1 MTSHDAAPLTQR
13 FEQDRPRLQAMAY
26 RMLGSQ
32 PEAEDAV
39 QEAWLR
45 LSRTDPDDVTN
56 LGGWLTTVVSR
67 ICLDQ
72 LRTRSTRREVPL
84 ADERTAALAAPR
96 SAEGDPEHE
105 AVLADSVGGALL
117 VLLDTLSPAER
128 VAFVLHD
135 LFAVPFDEV
144 ATVLG
149 RSGDAAKQ
157 LASRARRR
165 VRGAPH
171 VERNPDRQRT
181 VVAAFLAASRNGDF
195 AGLLALLHPDALLR
209 ADAAA
214 VLAGAMAEVRGAAA
228 VAETF
233 DGRAQAARP
242 ALIDGAAGAAWLVGG
257 QLKVVFDF
265 TVVDGTVTAIHLL
278 ADPAALENLEVRLLP
293 SAR

>member
-1 MTSHDAAPLTQR
+1 
-13 FEQDRPRLQAMAY
+13 MAY
-26 RMLGSQ
+26 RMLGSL

-45 LSRTDPDDVTN
+45 LSRSDADQVQN
-56 LGGWLTTVVSR
+56 LSGWLTTVVSR

-72 LRTRSTRREVPL
+72 LRSRGTRREAVL
-84 ADERTAALAAPR
+84 GDELTASLPAPR
-96 SAEGDPEHE
+96 SDGGDPEHE

-117 VLLDTLSPAER
+117 VVLDALSPAER

-165 VRGAPH
+165 VRGAPG
-171 VERNPDRQRT
+171 VERNPDRQRK

-195 AGLLALLHPDALLR
+195 AGLLALLHPDAMLR

-214 VLAGAMAEVRGAAA
+214 VLAGAAAEVRGAAA

-233 DGRAQAARP
+233 SGRAQAARL

-265 TVVDGTVTAIHLL
+265 TVVDGTVTAIELL
-278 ADPAALENLEVRLLP
+278 ADEAVLDQFDVELLP

>member
-1 MTSHDAAPLTQR
+1 VTSHDAAPLTQR

-45 LSRTDPDDVTN
+45 LSRSDADQVAN
-56 LGGWLTTVVSR
+56 LSGWLTTVVSR

-72 LRTRSTRREVPL
+72 LRSRGTRREAVL
-84 ADERTAALAAPR
+84 GDELTASLPAPR
-96 SAEGDPEHE
+96 SDGGDPEHE

-117 VLLDTLSPAER
+117 VVLDALSPAER

-165 VRGAPH
+165 VRGAPG
-171 VERNPDRQRT
+171 VERNPDRQRK

-195 AGLLALLHPDALLR
+195 AGLLALLHPDAMLR

-214 VLAGAMAEVRGAAA
+214 VLAGAAAEVRGAAA

-233 DGRAQAARP
+233 SGRAQAARL

-257 QLKVVFDF
+257 QLKVVFNF
-265 TVVDGTVTAIHLL
+265 TVVDGTVTAIELL
-278 ADPAALENLEVRLLP
+278 ADPAVLDELDVELLP

>member
-45 LSRTDPDDVTN
+45 LSRSDADQVAN
-56 LGGWLTTVVSR
+56 LSGWLTTVVSR

-72 LRTRSTRREVPL
+72 LRSRGTRREAVL
-84 ADERTAALAAPR
+84 GDELTASLPAPR
-96 SAEGDPEHE
+96 SDGGDPEHE

-117 VLLDTLSPAER
+117 VVLDALSPAER

-165 VRGAPH
+165 VRGAPG
-171 VERNPDRQRT
+171 VERNPDRQRK

-195 AGLLALLHPDALLR
+195 AGLLALLHPDAMLR

-214 VLAGAMAEVRGAAA
+214 VLAGAAAEVRGAAA

-233 DGRAQAARP
+233 SGRAQAARL

-257 QLKVVFDF
+257 QLKVVFNF
-265 TVVDGTVTAIHLL
+265 TVVDGTVTAIELL
-278 ADPAALENLEVRLLP
+278 ADPAVLDELDVELLP

>member
-1 MTSHDAAPLTQR
+1 VTSHDAAPLTQR
-13 FEQDRPRLQAMAY
+13 FERDRSRLQAMAY
-26 RMLGSQ
+26 RMLGSL

-45 LSRTDPDDVTN
+45 LSRSDADQVQN
-56 LGGWLTTVVSR
+56 LSGWLTTVVSR

-72 LRTRSTRREVPL
+72 LRSRGTRREAVL
-84 ADERTAALAAPR
+84 GDELTASLPAPR
-96 SAEGDPEHE
+96 SDGGDPEHE

-117 VLLDTLSPAER
+117 VVLDALSPAER

-165 VRGAPH
+165 VRGAPG
-171 VERNPDRQRT
+171 VERNPDRQRK

-195 AGLLALLHPDALLR
+195 AGLLALLHPDAMLR

-214 VLAGAMAEVRGAAA
+214 VLAGAAAEVRGAAA

-233 DGRAQAARP
+233 SGRAQAARL

-265 TVVDGTVTAIHLL
+265 TVVDGTVTAIELL
-278 ADPAALENLEVRLLP
+278 ADEAVLDQFDVELLP